1 MLSPQLAA
9 LLQIWWREGKRRNV
23 MLPAPGARRSGRYCG
38 FDANTARMVVSTR
51 GLMLVTI
58 APNGP
63 GWGAS
68 TESATR
74 GRQVKGKG
82 RTSEM
87 SR

>member
-38 FDANTARMVVSTR
+38 FDAGPQTRNHRAKPAR
-51 GLMLVTI
+51 L
-58 APNGP
+58 
-63 GWGAS
+63 GAS
-68 TESATR
+68 TECATR
-74 GRQVKGKG
+74 RRQVKGKG